1 MKKFVVMN
9 WTEIS
14 QGLGVGIGFI
24 NFYVLYYS
32 WNVSWEIS
40 FAIAFVLGFFASKA
54 LGHYVGKEFNKHE
67 AEKIS
72 EVVEEFEKQ

>member
-1 MKKFVVMN
+1 MKKFIILHRS
-9 WTEIS
+9 ELSHGI
-14 QGLGVGIGFI
+14 GVGIGFF

-40 FAIAFVLGFFASKA
+40 FAIAFVMGFFASKA
-54 LGHYVGKEFNKHE
+54 LDHYVGREFDKHE

-72 EVVEEFEKQ
+72 EYVEEFEEK

>member
-1 MKKFVVMN
+1 MKKFIVLH
-9 WTEIS
+9 WSELS
-14 QGLGVGIGFI
+14 QGIGVGIGLF

>member
-1 MKKFVVMN
+1 MC
-9 WTEIS
+9 IRDR
-14 QGLGVGIGFI
+14 
-24 NFYVLYYS
+24 
-32 WNVSWEIS
+32 NVSWEIS

>member
-1 MKKFVVMN
+1 MKKFIVLH
-9 WTEIS
+9 WSELS
-14 QGLGVGIGFI
+14 QGIGVGIGFF

-54 LGHYVGKEFNKHE
+54 LDHFLARDFIKHE
-67 AEKIS
+67 AKKFS
-72 EVVEEFEKQ
+72 EYVKGFEGK